1 MKDGCYYMG
10 VCGHALNTTLIS
22 RSYVVASEGIFG
34 IEFHNLWTKK
44 SVLWIYIFR
53 DRLMLFYV
61 GLGACLKKILISV
74 SSVVASEG
82 IFWIEFHNLW
92 TKNITLC
99 GYKFSIICNK
109 WRIDDILWGFV
120 GTPSRKV
127 WISGS
132 SVVASEGIL
141 GLEFQTFELKKS
153 LFVDINVPLY
163 AI

>member
-1 MKDGCYYMG
+1 MLLYGGLWACPQYNFDFEEL
-10 VCGHALNTTLIS
+10 CGGIWGYIWDIISQSLN
-22 RSYVVASEGIFG
+22 
-34 IEFHNLWTKK
+34 KK